1 MKYMMKRQ
9 ALTIALLA
17 SGALC
22 GTASAQEVGK
32 ASAVN
37 PAATANLRTITIG
50 SSIAHKERIQ
60 TTAAGSVQLL
70 FLDKTSM
77 TIGPNSDL
85 TIDEYVYN
93 PNAGTGKLAATLGKG
108 ALRFVGGQI
117 SHSGDAEVKTASAV
131 IGIRGGVALITPKNV
146 FTGYGSS
153 TVTSGGSTVTLYAG
167 EFTQTQGG
175 GTPPTPPG
183 APPAGFVA
191 AQIQTFQS
199 TGGQTGGVAPGTA
212 SPAAITRAELNATG
226 SPTGTV
232 AQVAPV
238 GANGTVQVTTVSPSS
253 TSASST
259 SQQNQ
264 LFSTVIQSAQT
275 STQSTAT
282 TQVANQIIAQQQAA
296 AAQLYQLQF
305 GATAFALT
313 STNCCDPNNPT
324 SAVPYLPVNFA
335 TGSGYVSPML
345 GYRTASVDNPNRGAI
360 MQFGIGINGVG
371 AAQSS
376 WAFLENGAFI
386 SNGNGGLVLSSGFNA
401 SRMGASNNGVGF
413 AGGAIS
419 TAPGAITL
427 GTNLLPTAAT
437 VQSVYLEPENLQYI
451 SPLYTPSYGLGNGT
465 PGGTYSVS
473 QTLTQ
478 TAVPTGLGTNQ
489 PAVTL
494 TGYVGGLMRTY
505 DNTTGQYR
513 APSFAVAGTASIALD
528 PTLSMVQANFNVSVS
543 ASSTQIVDSS
553 GANYQFGSL
562 TLPRAKSAYIDYNN
576 FAARAAQTV
585 PDLTTGIEVPVS
597 TVSTI
602 ASPGPQAYNTQDGFF
617 FVATPAVQQQIAP
630 ALSTSTINFC
640 QCDYTRWGFW
650 SSQGNRTGSTG
661 NSLTDVGNLMTWV
674 AGQLPNIN
682 QVPTTGTATYDGM
695 VVASIK
701 NGSNQYVSGGNF
713 TNVVNFGTRTGAVT
727 VTSLDNTNYTGTVAF
742 SPSDPRNFGGGLAGS
757 TGGRVMSLMGSFFKG
772 VASPVSEMGGN
783 VSIAGT
789 NYIGSGIFAAKAR

>member
-1 MKYMMKRQ
+1 
-9 ALTIALLA
+9 
-17 SGALC
+17 
-22 GTASAQEVGK
+22 
-32 ASAVN
+32 
-37 PAATANLRTITIG
+37 
-50 SSIAHKERIQ
+50 
-60 TTAAGSVQLL
+60 
-70 FLDKTSM
+70 
-77 TIGPNSDL
+77 
-85 TIDEYVYN
+85 
-93 PNAGTGKLAATLGKG
+93 
-108 ALRFVGGQI
+108 
-117 SHSGDAEVKTASAV
+117 
-131 IGIRGGVALITPKNV
+131 
-146 FTGYGSS
+146 
-153 TVTSGGSTVTLYAG
+153 
-167 EFTQTQGG
+167 
-175 GTPPTPPG
+175 
-183 APPAGFVA
+183 
-191 AQIQTFQS
+191 
-199 TGGQTGGVAPGTA
+199 
-212 SPAAITRAELNATG
+212 
-226 SPTGTV
+226 
-232 AQVAPV
+232 
-238 GANGTVQVTTVSPSS
+238 
-253 TSASST
+253 
-259 SQQNQ
+259 
-264 LFSTVIQSAQT
+264 
-275 STQSTAT
+275 
-282 TQVANQIIAQQQAA
+282 
-296 AAQLYQLQF
+296 
-305 GATAFALT
+305 
-313 STNCCDPNNPT
+313 
-324 SAVPYLPVNFA
+324 
-335 TGSGYVSPML
+335 
-345 GYRTASVDNPNRGAI
+345 

-494 TGYVGGLMRTY
+494 TGFVGGLMRTY
-505 DNTTGQYR
+505 DNTTGQYL
-513 APSFAVAGTASIALD
+513 APTFGIAGYATIALD
-528 PTLSMVQANFNVSVS
+528 PTLSKVQANFTAGANV
-543 ASSTQIVDSS
+543 ASNTADYLAI
-553 GANYQFGSL
+553 GNYQFGSL
-562 TLPRAKSAYIDYNN
+562 TLPRAKSAYVDYNN

-597 TVSTI
+597 TATI
-602 ASPGPQAYNTQDGFF
+602 LTGTQLFGTQAYNTQDGFF

-713 TNVVNFGTRTGAVT
+713 TNTVNFGTQTGAVT
-727 VTSLDNTNYTGTVAF
+727 VTNLDNTNYAGTVVF
-742 SPSDPRNFGGGLAGS
+742 NPNDPRNFNGGLTGNTGS
-757 TGGRVMSLMGSFFKG
+757 RVMVLSGSFFKG

-783 VSIAGT
+783 VGINGT
-789 NYIGSGIFAAKAR
+789 NYIGAGIFAAKAR